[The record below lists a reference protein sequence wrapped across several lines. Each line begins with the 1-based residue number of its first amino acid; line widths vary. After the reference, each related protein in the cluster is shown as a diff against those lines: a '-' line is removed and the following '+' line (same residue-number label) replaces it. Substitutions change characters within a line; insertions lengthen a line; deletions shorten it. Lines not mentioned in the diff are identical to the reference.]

1 LQPVGFVGR
10 NWVTQ
15 LDFSHI
21 TKNFL
26 RRKRF
31 EIQQNPLEHS
41 DISFARG
48 CCPAKIHILG
58 QSPTS
63 HKWQPTDST
72 PPRPNPISLSVPPI
86 AKRPT
91 TTHPAETD
99 RTKLHGPRQLST
111 RYERYILLRS
121 CKKTAVP
128 RNFLRK
134 SVSCNRTTNYPD
146 FLVSPPSKNNSNH
159 GKSSRIP
166 RPCR

>member
-1 LQPVGFVGR
+1 MQPVGFVGR

-31 EIQQNPLEHS
+31 EIQQLYQNPLEHS

-63 HKWQPTDST
+63 HKWQHTDST

-91 TTHPAETD
+91 TTHPP
-99 RTKLHGPRQLST
+99 KP
-111 RYERYILLRS
+111 I
-121 CKKTAVP
+121 V
-128 RNFLRK
+128 RNFTDPANFRLGTKDTFYSAPAKK
-134 SVSCNRTTNYPD
+134 SL
-146 FLVSPPSKNNSNH
+146 FLETFCENLSVVIEQLITPTS
-159 GKSSRIP
+159 
-166 RPCR
+166 